1 MAPCVVLLNR
11 SQLTPLLRDRLEQAP
26 DVVLIEVADILP
38 APEPLASHTPALLLL
53 GNTVSWS
60 PAGWQFVERFR
71 ALSPETDLRVLPDN
85 EIAMAKLFNGPAEAP
100 AAPNLM
106 SASFPLTR
114 VPARRIRRRAMP
126 SGTTALVNGRPAFL
140 IDVSPL
146 GAQVL
151 TRVVL
156 KPSQLVSFNMS
167 SRPQSRVRG
176 HVAWSLYELTGP
188 GGAPHYRAGI
198 GFEGTYAGETEGEQ
212 ALTSDL

>member
-26 DVVLIEVADILP
+26 DVVLIEVAETLP
-38 APEPLASHTPALLLL
+38 SPEPLASHTPALLLL

-60 PAGWQFVERFR
+60 AAGWEFVERFR

-85 EIAMAKLFNGPAEAP
+85 EMAMAKLFNGPAEAP

-114 VPARRIRRRAMP
+114 VPARRMRRRAVP
-126 SGTTALVNGRPAFL
+126 SGTLAVVNGREAFL

-151 TRVVL
+151 TRLVL
-156 KPSQLVSFNMS
+156 KPSQQVSFKMS
-167 SRPQSRVRG
+167 GRPQARVLG

-188 GGAPHYRAGI
+188 GGVPHYRAGI
-198 GFEGTYAGETEGEQ
+198 GFDGRLSGEE
-212 ALTSDL
+212 LL